1 MDDAGIAEGFA
12 IVEPLD
18 GLTFSVID
26 TLPLDPLRT
35 LGPLDALTLRSL
47 NLRPLGPLDALA
59 FSALEALPLGALRTL
74 CALRTLTF
82 YALWTLGALDTLTFS
97 PLWAFC
103 PLGAFGPLRTFG
115 PLRALCLAFLT
126 ALARLSPGIAIAIAA
141 ALGAC
146 RNCQRER
153 CNTGDQ
159 CKLASHLLLL
169 AYLKS

>member
-35 LGPLDALTLRSL
+35 LGPLDAL
-47 NLRPLGPLDALA
+47 A

-82 YALWTLGALDTLTFS
+82 YALWTLGALECLSFHSLRTLGALDTLTFS